1 MKKEIKAFF
10 KRNQGSSYKSKD
22 IAKKL
27 GFVSEHEYASLKAVL
42 HKLDEESFLIRI
54 GKRYKLNKLPQTN
67 LLQGR
72 LDINKSG
79 YGFVIINNDKSGDI
93 FVAARNIG
101 TAFDGDIV
109 EVELFAKQKGK
120 NIEGQIIQVLERK
133 RKEYVG
139 IIKKSKSFYFISTDD
154 PAIHRDIYINE
165 SKLNGAKTGDKV
177 VVGKLNWETSMLNP
191 EAEVLEVL
199 GKSGSHDTE
208 ILSLAREFD
217 LKYKFN
223 LSALSE
229 ANNISVKVSSEEINK
244 RIDFRNKNV
253 FTIDP
258 GDAKDFDDALSIE
271 KLSNK
276 NFLVG
281 IHIADVSHY
290 VKKDSALDEEAFL
303 RGNSVYFVGKVIP
316 MLPEKLSNQIC
327 SLVPNG
333 DRLTYSVIAEITP
346 RGRIIDYKI
355 NKTIINSKKRFT
367 YEEVQQIITKEEG
380 DFADDIIQLNKI
392 AIILR
397 NKRMSEGSFD
407 FMTPEVKFT
416 LDENGVPVAYTLK
429 EMKQSNMLV
438 EEFMLLANKLVARHI
453 ALPKAGALR
462 PFIYRVHDFPDPEKI
477 NEFARFVRTLG
488 YSFDPNSASKSNQF
502 QLLLNQAKGKPEEAL
517 INELAIRS
525 MAKAIYSP
533 KNIGHYGLGFKHYTH
548 FTSPIRRYSD
558 LIVHRLLFSYL
569 NKLAGDI
576 YSFEKLDEICDNIS
590 ASERNAV
597 EAERFSIKQ
606 KQIEYLKDH
615 KGHEFLAII
624 SGITN
629 FGIFVKITD
638 ILAEGLIRLR
648 DLDDDYYLYDE
659 KKYAIIGKR
668 TKKQYRLGDKINV
681 RLIRIDEERSELDFI
696 ILE

>member
-569 NKLAGDI
+569 NKHAGDI